1 MINVYLLV
9 VIIAALILVVIIA
22 ALVLPKV
29 RSVQRRKALERILE
43 RYRQSRQALVLYVML
58 NRQCSEDVSY
68 QRIARFVKNHIPFDD
83 HCFIDGMLVYD
94 RQSLLDSACSILARD
109 PNGIDKI

>member
-1 MINVYLLV
+1 MLIAYLLGGGV
-9 VIIAALILVVIIA
+9 TLLVLVVFVV
-22 ALVLPKV
+22 ALVVSQV
-29 RSVQRRKALERILE
+29 RSKRRKHTLELLRK
-43 RYRQSRQALVLYVML
+43 RDQSRQALVRYVQL

-94 RQSLLDSACSILARD
+94 RQSLLDSARSILALD
-109 PNGIDKI
+109 PDEIDKI

>member
-9 VIIAALILVVIIA
+9 VIAVLILAVIIA
-22 ALVLPKV
+22 AIVVPKV
-29 RSVQRRKALERILE
+29 RSVQRRKALEQILE
-43 RYRQSRQALVLYVML
+43 RYRQSRQALVRYVML

-68 QRIARFVKNHIPFDD
+68 ERIARFVKNHIPFDD
-83 HCFIDGMLVYD
+83 HGFIDRMLVYD
-94 RQSLLDSACSILARD
+94 RQSLLDSARSILARD